1 MPKLSYYEQLCKD
14 KGIKIG
20 LMQRYARE
28 ADKADAR
35 KRRKLRKE
43 AGYII

>member
-28 ADKADAR
+28 ADKADAW